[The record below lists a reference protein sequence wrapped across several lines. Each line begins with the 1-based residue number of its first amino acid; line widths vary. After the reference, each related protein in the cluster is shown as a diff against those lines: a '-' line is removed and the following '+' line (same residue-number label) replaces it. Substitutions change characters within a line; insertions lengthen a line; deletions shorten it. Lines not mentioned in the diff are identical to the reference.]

1 MVNEE
6 KVKNNG
12 VRRKEGLL
20 CEFNVDG
27 RQMVHIQEVLQMKGI
42 LQQGREFEE
51 NYDLLLMF
59 AT

>member
-1 MVNEE
+1 MLKCVKKRGIMMNEE

-27 RQMVHIQEVLQMKGI
+27 RQMVHI
-42 LQQGREFEE
+42 
-51 NYDLLLMF
+51 
-59 AT
+59 